1 MEGEKRYEEVVQNE
15 PDLLAEDPLA
25 LADRRSTREKITTSA
40 IILVAFLGVIAGY
53 WQLSQ
58 GLNVSKLLGKSMTQ
72 TTETPVAPLDFQKD
86 TDSDGLTDYEEQFT
100 HKTSPYLED
109 SDSDGVTDKEEIDA
123 GHDPNCPG
131 TESCNGLVV
140 TGDTGAVVDANQGIG
155 TNQLSPDRLRELLKA
170 SGATDEQLS
179 ALSDEDLLSLYQQA
193 AAQSGGQFTS
203 GAPVTTGGTVSAGST
218 GNADLAALGI
228 SSIADLQKLSGAQ
241 IRELLVK
248 QGAPEDVLKQVSDD
262 QLKQMFITQI
272 ESKLKESQ

>member
-1 MEGEKRYEEVVQNE
+1 MEGEQRYEEVVQKE

-58 GLNVSKLLGKSMTQ
+58 GLNVSKLLGKAMTQ
-72 TTETPVAPLDFQKD
+72 STETSVAPLDFQKD

-109 SDSDGVTDKEEIDA
+109 SDSDGMTDKEEIDA
-123 GHDPNCPG
+123 GYDPNCPG
-131 TESCNGLVV
+131 MESCNALI
-140 TGDTGAVVDANQGIG
+140 DADVGSAG
-155 TNQLSPDRLRELLKA
+155 TDSAQSATASRLSPDKLRELLKA
-170 SGATDEQLS
+170 SGATDEQL
-179 ALSDEDLLSLYQQA
+179 AVLSDEDLLSLYQQA

-203 GAPVTTGGTVSAGST
+203 GAPVTTGGAVSAGST

-228 SSIADLQKLSGAQ
+228 DSIADLQQLSGAQ
-241 IRELLVK
+241 IRELLIK
-248 QGAPEDVLKQVSDD
+248 QGAPVDVLQQVSDD
-262 QLKQMFITQI
+262 QLKQMFVAQI
-272 ESKLKESQ
+272 ESKLKETQ